1 MRRVAGIPILLS
13 LALLAGNS
21 ACRGPRPD
29 FADAE
34 ARADRSPETVA
45 ESAAPIRSY
54 RCERASEPPA
64 LEGTF
69 EEGPWQRAAWT
80 EEFVVVRRRG
90 PVAPVRTRAKMLWD
104 DAYLYCAVELLEPQ
118 ESPQQGKP
126 PQRHDVDLMLA
137 DDPELGGYQVEMIG
151 MGTVIDAWFEAD
163 PHGKAKARN
172 QWDARGLRTLVQ
184 RSRDGATQRWTVVFA
199 LPWSSLT
206 PQGRSPAGPIEAPKP
221 GAVWRVDLGRTS
233 WHPMAAS
240 QDGAPEA
247 DGFERA
253 AWQPP
258 ADPAE
263 PRGWGAVEFAP

>member
-1 MRRVAGIPILLS
+1 MTRVARIS
-13 LALLAGNS
+13 HLAALVVVALVV

-29 FADAE
+29 FTSTAGSSSAAAE
-34 ARADRSPETVA
+34 AVA
-45 ESAAPIRSY
+45 ETPTPIRSY
-54 RCERASEPPA
+54 RCERAGEPPA

-69 EEGPWQRAAWT
+69 EDGSWERAAWT

-90 PVAPVRTRAKMLWD
+90 PMAPVRTRAKMLWD

-118 ESPQQGKP
+118 GSADAGLP

-137 DDPELGGYQVEMIG
+137 DDPEQGGYQVELVG
-151 MGTVIDAWFEAD
+151 MGTVVDAWFEND
-163 PHGKAKARN
+163 PKGAAKARN
-172 QWDARGLRTLVQ
+172 SWDARGLRTAVQ

-206 PQGRSPAGPIEAPKP
+206 PQGRSPSGPIEAPKA

-233 WHPMAAS
+233 WRPMAAEG
-240 QDGAPEA
+240 DGEPEPN
-247 DGFERA
+247 GFERA

>member
-1 MRRVAGIPILLS
+1 
-13 LALLAGNS
+13 
-21 ACRGPRPD
+21 
-29 FADAE
+29 
-34 ARADRSPETVA
+34 
-45 ESAAPIRSY
+45 
-54 RCERASEPPA
+54 
-64 LEGTF
+64 
-69 EEGPWQRAAWT
+69 
-80 EEFVVVRRRG
+80 
-90 PVAPVRTRAKMLWD
+90 MLWD

-118 ESPQQGKP
+118 EAPQPGKP

-137 DDPELGGYQVEMIG
+137 DDPERGGYQVELIG
-151 MGTVIDAWFEAD
+151 MGTVVDAWFEVD
-163 PHGKAKARN
+163 PTGKAKARN

-199 LPWSSLT
+199 LPWSSLA
-206 PQGRSPAGPIEAPKP
+206 PQGRSPAGPIEAPRP

-240 QDGAPEA
+240 EDGVPEA